1 MASSLASLF
10 MLMLVPVGAGILA
23 WTTWPQTRISE
34 CLDEPMCVVSTIPD
48 AVLPVWVAFGWIV
61 AIAVVMAVCW
71 HPSRWWMPH
80 AQARRTVRVR
90 VYTSPF
96 WIGGHAAVAAFI
108 CFLLS
113 SGLDPRVDVGDAPE
127 YLWAALVAATLA
139 AVAHNRHRRL
149 VGSVPGDIKESFLL
163 TASSPAALFSPQWRA
178 KQSELHP
185 RKKDGPNDG

>member
-1 MASSLASLF
+1 MASSLGSLF
-10 MLMLVPVGAGILA
+10 ILMLVPVGAVIAA
-23 WTTWPQTRISE
+23 WTTWPQTRIAE
-34 CLDEPMCVVSTIPD
+34 CLDRLTCVVSTLPD
-48 AVLPVWVAFGWIV
+48 AVLPVWVAFGWII

-71 HPSRWWMPH
+71 HPSRWWLPN
-80 AQARRTVRVR
+80 AQARRKVQVR
-90 VYTSPF
+90 VYTSPI

-113 SGLDPRVDVGDAPE
+113 SGLDPRVDNGDAPE
-127 YLWAALVAATLA
+127 YLWAALAAATLA

-178 KQSELHP
+178 KQRKLHP
-185 RKKDGPNDG
+185 RSKEDSDDE